1 MKKTSSKVPE
11 EKNKGKKMPIPFD
24 QLVRTFDSERLS
36 KAYQSLIDKQLRE
49 SEPCRKKT
57 LERRISVIKMELRK
71 RYERKEVAGTPK
83 KGLLATMGYHVGEIA
98 GIRTEFRRKLLSEI
112 VEGPILWV
120 GDWAY
125 MSEWGSEGSKTRL
138 HKLKRC
144 LKSFLGN
151 PAHDG
156 KTRAKR
162 DWEADLT
169 WLETE
174 YRLQK

>member
-1 MKKTSSKVPE
+1 MA
-11 EKNKGKKMPIPFD
+11 IPFD
-24 QLVRTFDSERLS
+24 QLVRTFNSERLG
-36 KAYQSLIDKQLRE
+36 KAYQSLIDKELRE
-49 SEPCRKKT
+49 SEPSRKKI
-57 LERRISVIKMELRK
+57 LERRIGVIKMELRK
-71 RYERKEVAGTPK
+71 RYERKDVAGTPK
-83 KGLLATMGYHVGEIA
+83 RGLLATMGYRVGEIA
-98 GIRTEFRRKLLSEI
+98 GMRAEFRRKLLSEI